1 MVRSTFLKFSACIDD
16 ELSITPA
23 ARKQSK
29 ERDAQY
35 HDDEEFPIQQWW
47 IPRDDPDLVSVV
59 QQIPEDE
66 GIVGTDLRVIE
77 IPDGIEWQI
86 EEWDGSE
93 FIVDK
98 NRIWR

>member
-1 MVRSTFLKFSACIDD
+1 MIEVVINKCFGGFALSEARMARYAVLKGVTAHPDD
-16 ELSITPA
+16 EN
-23 ARKQSK
+23 
-29 ERDAQY
+29 
-35 HDDEEFPIQQWW
+35 FPIQQWG

-59 QQIPEDE
+59 QQLPEDE